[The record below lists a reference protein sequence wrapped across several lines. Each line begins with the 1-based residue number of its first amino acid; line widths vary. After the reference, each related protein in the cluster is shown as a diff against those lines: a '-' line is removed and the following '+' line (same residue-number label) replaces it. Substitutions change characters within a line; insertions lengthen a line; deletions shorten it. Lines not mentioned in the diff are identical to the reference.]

1 MTSRRR
7 LSFATSLLALAGV
20 VAGCSP
26 PSRPSVRTAAA
37 PASCDAAVAAAFPG
51 GKPGTLP
58 AYREVERR
66 CPSLEELKLLKA
78 FDPSILRFDCA
89 PADILA
95 IAGQIPDGNRRA
107 TSSPAELIG
116 TAVCRQFNEE
126 CTDYDELRR
135 DHAESARNPT
145 MMNRGFFV
153 HHQVLFE
160 ACTKKYG

>member
-37 PASCDAAVAAAFPG
+37 PASCDAAGAAAFPG

-66 CPSLEELKLLKA
+66 CPSVEELKRLKA
-78 FDPSILRFDCA
+78 FAPSILRFDSA
-89 PADILA
+89 PRDI
-95 IAGQIPDGNRRA
+95 RA
-107 TSSPAELIG
+107 SA
-116 TAVCRQFNEE
+116 A
-126 CTDYDELRR
+126 
-135 DHAESARNPT
+135 HAP
-145 MMNRGFFV
+145 
-153 HHQVLFE
+153 
-160 ACTKKYG
+160 

>member
-66 CPSLEELKLLKA
+66 CPSREELTLLKA

-89 PADILA
+89 PAGMPA
-95 IAGQIPDGNRRA
+95 IAVP
-107 TSSPAELIG
+107 PAHG
-116 TAVCRQFNEE
+116 T
-126 CTDYDELRR
+126 
-135 DHAESARNPT
+135 
-145 MMNRGFFV
+145 
-153 HHQVLFE
+153 
-160 ACTKKYG
+160 